1 MFVCAIREIATVIW
15 ILNPSL
21 CLFIA
26 LSLTS
31 SLALAQKRPVRV
43 NLQAVSLEQPQDYF
57 VALLQLALEASKA
70 PNEEIQMHF
79 AERDYSQARW
89 IYQAQHDPGN
99 LVIWT
104 MTDKYREETLLP
116 IRIPLFKGLFGKR
129 VFIIRREDQPLFD
142 KIKTREDLA
151 QFVAGQGIHWPDVN
165 VLQANGLPVTT
176 AATTESLFKML
187 RAKRFDYFPRGVS
200 EAWFELAGQEDK
212 DLVVE
217 KNLMLVYPAPIY
229 YFVNKKNGKLAQRI
243 EEGLEAMIA
252 DGSFDTFF
260 YAHKRTRAGLDHL
273 IAEPRLMIYLDNPI
287 MPTVLAEPTE
297 KYWLSLP
304 MRTDSQDPF
313 GSD

>member
-1 MFVCAIREIATVIW
+1 MIR
-15 ILNPSL
+15 ILYSSL
-21 CLFIA
+21 CLFVA
-26 LSLTS
+26 LGLISPS
-31 SLALAQKRPVRV
+31 AFAQKRPVRV
-43 NLQAVSLEQPQDYF
+43 DLQAVGVEQPQDYF

-142 KIKTREDLA
+142 KVKTRADLA
-151 QFVAGQGIHWPDVN
+151 QLVAGQGMHWPDVN

-176 AATTESLFKML
+176 AATVESLFKML

-200 EAWFELAGQEDK
+200 EAWFELEGQQDK

-229 YFVNKKNGKLAQRI
+229 YFVNKRNGKLAQRI

-252 DGSFDTFF
+252 DGSFDAFF
-260 YAHKRTRAGLDHL
+260 YAHKRTRAGLDQVF
-273 IAEPRLMIYLDNPI
+273 AEPRLMIYLDNPV
-287 MPTVLAEPTE
+287 MPEVQLAPAE

-304 MRTDSQDPF
+304 ARAN
-313 GSD
+313 